1 MKTNF
6 IKTNIALGVI
16 SFAILGLSTNSSAFK
31 AAYNVGNDTTQTGKD
46 STYNQ
51 NNTSN
56 NYQKDTTG
64 YTTNNYQKDT
74 TGYTTNN
81 YQKDTTGYTTN
92 NYQKDTTSYTTNN
105 YQKDTTGYTT
115 NNYQKDT
122 TGYTT
127 NNYQKDTTGYT
138 TNNYQ
143 KDTTGYSTNNY
154 QKDTTGY
161 TTNNYQKDTT
171 TYNQND
177 TTKYTQKDTTY
188 WNNVAFKDTTIG
200 NSVVFNW
207 EVKNA
212 NDKYCFQLALDST
225 FKVILLEKCEIHDA
239 FIALDDSIFLNHKS
253 DSTKANQR
261 VAQAPVAGV
270 YWRVGVDAGNNT
282 IVWSAPA
289 PFEVA
294 KLTSVEDEIVVN
306 ASIYPNPVVENF
318 TVSGV
323 ENIEKVSVI
332 NALGSVVKSFSVQ
345 ETYNV
350 AGLQSGIYIVEVKTA
365 NAISR
370 NRIVVK

>member
-81 YQKDTTGYTTN
+81 YQKDTT
-92 NYQKDTTSYTTNN
+92 SYTTNN
-105 YQKDTTGYTT
+105 YQKDTTGYT
-115 NNYQKDT
+115 
-122 TGYTT
+122 
-127 NNYQKDTTGYT
+127 
-138 TNNYQ
+138 
-143 KDTTGYSTNNY
+143 SNNY

-177 TTKYTQKDTTY
+177 TTKYTQKDTTF
-188 WNNVAFKDTTIG
+188 WNNKVMQDSTIG
-200 NSVVFNW
+200 NNVVFSWDVQN
-207 EVKNA
+207 V
-212 NDKYCFQLALDST
+212 NDKYCFQLSKDST
-225 FKVILLEKCEIHDA
+225 FNTVGLELCDIRDTYFAVDVNKIINLKSDSAIIRDTYWSMDDLNNILTL
-239 FIALDDSIFLNHKS
+239 KS
-253 DSTKANQR
+253 DSTNANKR
-261 VAQAPVAGV
+261 VAQSSIAGV
-270 YWRVGVDAGNNT
+270 YWRVGVDAGNSS
-282 IVWSAPA
+282 IVWSSPA
-289 PFEVA
+289 PFEIA
-294 KLTSVEDEIVVN
+294 KLTSVEDVAVVN
-306 ASIYPNPVVENF
+306 SSIYPNPVVENF

-350 AGLQSGIYIVEVKTA
+350 SGLQSGIYIVEVKTA